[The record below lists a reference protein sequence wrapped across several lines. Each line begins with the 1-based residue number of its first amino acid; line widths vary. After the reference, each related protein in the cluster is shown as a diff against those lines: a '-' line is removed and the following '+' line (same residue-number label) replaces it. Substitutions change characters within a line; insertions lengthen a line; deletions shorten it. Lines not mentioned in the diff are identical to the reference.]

1 MNQPASSRRRFLR
14 PVELTAI
21 TGLVLLALAAVLH
34 LRGADPQSSPVA
46 APEPTPPTS
55 TSSTPTTPIPPVS
68 QPGATSSPTPSSP
81 TPSSATR
88 APAGSARDQE
98 WISAREVDTAK
109 KAARGAPERAE
120 KMMRLLA
127 QARDLGYATWWSR
140 TEGLLSEQG
149 RTEMVG
155 IDPEQVPF
163 RRLTGRAQLVLS
175 EEPSNADGHG
185 DEEVTVAVPTDVGA
199 WNVLLTQDP
208 DSGAWLVSSIR
219 APEGVH

>member
-21 TGLVLLALAAVLH
+21 TGLVLLAVAAVLH
-34 LRGADPQSSPVA
+34 LRGADQQSSPVA
-46 APEPTPPTS
+46 APEPAPSTS
-55 TSSTPTTPIPPVS
+55 TSSTPTNPTPPVS
-68 QPGATSSPTPSSP
+68 QPGATSSPTPSS
-81 TPSSATR
+81 TTR

-98 WISAREVDTAK
+98 WISAREVDAAK

-127 QARDLGYATWWSR
+127 QARGLGYATWWSR

-149 RTEMVG
+149 RTEVVG

-163 RRLTGRAQLVLS
+163 RRVTGHAQLVLS
-175 EEPSNADGHG
+175 EEPSSADGHG